1 MMVYFSS
8 CLKNVQSS
16 LQKKL
21 NLPVIPNFFFCK
33 EQFFFYYYYFLKD
46 IF

>member
-16 LQKKL
+16 LPKKL

-33 EQFFFYYYYFLKD
+33 EQFFIIII